1 MRIKLI
7 LKKISSYN
15 KRIFDI
21 ISYSSKLLLLNL
33 KLKFNQKN
41 VANKSAL
48 NNKSILE
55 IKENSIYA
63 FFDLHNVIT
72 FDLISWLLYLRALSN
87 NKKVYLLVLPKLN
100 DDEFFIDISKEKKF
114 LKNKSIQFRYYTIFK
129 PLLDLI
135 ENFNVTIIFFKDRS
149 ESKNFFN
156 LPNEQKYPSSA
167 EDGSLIEFKSK
178 YIELTNFKKKHGY
191 IPSLKAPESYLE
203 IVNLFLKN
211 KNILHK
217 KIVTISLRVCSYGLE
232 RNSIIKNWIEIYEW
246 LKNKNYQPVFI
257 NDLENLDS
265 FSNFKFEEKYLTFDI
280 ATTDCRARLAIYEN
294 SFFNLAVD
302 SGFSALLQYSK
313 YCKFLIFKVYSD
325 NLTNCNDK
333 FYLDNF
339 NISHGEQLN
348 HFNHFQKIIW
358 EIDSVSIV
366 KKEFLLM
373 EKLLEEI

>member
-1 MRIKLI
+1 MAKHDGRVVSNFIVQALKGEDITIYGDGLQTRSFCYISDLI
-7 LKKISSYN
+7 AGATSFL
-15 KRIFDI
+15 FH
-21 ISYSSKLLLLNL
+21 
-33 KLKFNQKN
+33 N
-41 VANKSAL
+41 VA
-48 NNKSILE
+48 
-55 IKENSIYA
+55 IKTPIN
-63 FFDLHNVIT
+63 LG
-72 FDLISWLLYLRALSN
+72 
-87 NKKVYLLVLPKLN
+87 N

-294 SFFNLAVD
+294 SFFHKNL
-302 SGFSALLQYSK
+302 
-313 YCKFLIFKVYSD
+313 
-325 NLTNCNDK
+325 
-333 FYLDNF
+333 
-339 NISHGEQLN
+339 
-348 HFNHFQKIIW
+348 
-358 EIDSVSIV
+358 
-366 KKEFLLM
+366 
-373 EKLLEEI
+373 

>member
-41 VANKSAL
+41 VADKSAL

-178 YIELTNFKKKHGY
+178 YI
-191 IPSLKAPESYLE
+191 
-203 IVNLFLKN
+203 
-211 KNILHK
+211 
-217 KIVTISLRVCSYGLE
+217 
-232 RNSIIKNWIEIYEW
+232 
-246 LKNKNYQPVFI
+246 
-257 NDLENLDS
+257 
-265 FSNFKFEEKYLTFDI
+265 FKFI
-280 ATTDCRARLAIYEN
+280 
-294 SFFNLAVD
+294 
-302 SGFSALLQYSK
+302 
-313 YCKFLIFKVYSD
+313 
-325 NLTNCNDK
+325 
-333 FYLDNF
+333 
-339 NISHGEQLN
+339 
-348 HFNHFQKIIW
+348 
-358 EIDSVSIV
+358 
-366 KKEFLLM
+366 
-373 EKLLEEI
+373 